1 MGVNTIPAPAGAIT
15 AGNVSLLAS
24 GSLSGSSLT
33 LTGLSNYQILNLQI
47 WGPQQG
53 PSYSSTSWYW
63 YLNGDTSS
71 VYQAL
76 AGGFATSDSSPT
88 GNGSATSTNI
98 SAQGPFNVNGYNARF
113 FELNLSNCK
122 TLGYTTFD
130 VFGFFQNNGSGTPG
144 HNQSSGAYQVNNT
157 ISSITFTSASGS
169 SMTLGTYT
177 LYGA

>member
-1 MGVNTIPAPAGAIT
+1 MGLNTIPVPAGAIT
-15 AGNVSLLAS
+15 AGNVSLIAS

-33 LTGLSNYQILNLQI
+33 LSGLSSYQILNLQI

-53 PSYSSTSWYW
+53 PDYPNTSWYW

-76 AGGFATSDSSPT
+76 AGGIDPAGTTYPT
-88 GNGSATSTNI
+88 GNGGATSGNI
-98 SAQGPFNVNGYNARF
+98 SAQGPFSVNGYNARF
-113 FELNLSNCK
+113 FELSLSNCK

-130 VFGFFQNNGSGTPG
+130 VFGFFQTSASNAA
-144 HNQSSGAYQVNNT
+144 HNQSSGAYKVNST
-157 ISSITFTSASGS
+157 ISSITFSSASGS
-169 SMTLGTYT
+169 SITLGTYT